1 MAACA
6 ARVRPLQEDIGPILH
21 HPAWADGCMGPAGLP
36 GLMPGCFGLLGL
48 AVWAGVLKGMDD
60 FDVLRLT
67 RSTLWRGRR
76 IVCESTFSGRGSSGL
91 ERIGL

>member
-1 MAACA
+1 MLFGSVRGRGGG
-6 ARVRPLQEDIGPILH
+6 RVRQPVARESGPYKKISVRFGSIL
-21 HPAWADGCMGPAGLP
+21 PGLMDAWLLPGLP

-48 AVWAGVLKGMDD
+48 AVWAGVLKGTDD

-76 IVCESTFSGRGSSGL
+76 IYL
-91 ERIGL
+91 YM